1 MPALPVMTTV
11 SKLAEEMHK
20 DSAKLYEYARRSK
33 DPLPVRYLDGERYGS
48 VSVIEWDEWFRRNA
62 KLFNER

>member
-1 MPALPVMTTV
+1 MTTV

-62 KLFNER
+62 HLFNER